1 MNHATSDACPY
12 PGNQKTKRRLTSQDL
27 RKQLRLREAN
37 TWITKHNERLRS
49 TGSLRSKAHFSIK
62 HDLQDVNELSKQARC
77 NDKEVIKQ
85 RKAGGTLHKGFVCRT
100 WAANFLENNATEV
113 EDDEFIPF
121 FVRKYVDNSKSVSA
135 VVKNVITGKSTE
147 KKETLQLESLKRDN
161 KELTES
167 NSNESARK
175 LEITL
180 EEKAFDDENNNT
192 KIEDCTKA
200 SPGDFK
206 SLQNIS
212 GRFVCGCGGT
222 LAHDMEIKR
231 RAKSTLPTRKYLD
244 HVRSS
249 SFRETHCVALPI
261 KQFPP
266 INPLEDMRKPNSQ
279 ARIKRG
285 ILPARRPHTVDTAMV
300 LKEAIV
306 VNSHCNLPNYNKK
319 SDLPSREVYHER
331 DSVSPSEQYS
341 NDRKLHPGVKFD
353 KNWLGSKHFDEGLKM
368 LCPRSEEGWRVN
380 KTLVKSATS
389 QCAVHDSNKH
399 IQERRGRCRSLSV
412 PPGNNK
418 QSRMSVNK
426 NQNVMYGN
434 IGNRLPLKAPPYSP
448 NGEDNDSGTDSN
460 DTGLG
465 SEIEYAFD
473 GSAKLDIYL
482 QPRGTSFR

>member
-1 MNHATSDACPY
+1 M
-12 PGNQKTKRRLTSQDL
+12 
-27 RKQLRLREAN
+27 RLREAN
-37 TWITKHNERLRS
+37 TWITKHSERLRS
-49 TGSLRSKAHFSIK
+49 TGRLRTRAHFSVK
-62 HDLQDVNELSKQARC
+62 HGVQDVNELSKKARC
-77 NDKEVIKQ
+77 NDKEMIKQ

-113 EDDEFIPF
+113 EDDEFTPF

-135 VVKNVITGKSTE
+135 VVKSVMTRKFME
-147 KKETLQLESLKRDN
+147 KKETLQLESLKRDS
-161 KELTES
+161 KELPES

-180 EEKAFDDENNNT
+180 EEKTFEDKNNNN

-300 LKEAIV
+300 LKQTIV
-306 VNSHCNLPNYNKK
+306 VNGHCNLPNYKKK
-319 SDLPSREVYHER
+319 SDL
-331 DSVSPSEQYS
+331 
-341 NDRKLHPGVKFD
+341 
-353 KNWLGSKHFDEGLKM
+353 
-368 LCPRSEEGWRVN
+368 
-380 KTLVKSATS
+380 
-389 QCAVHDSNKH
+389 
-399 IQERRGRCRSLSV
+399 
-412 PPGNNK
+412 
-418 QSRMSVNK
+418 
-426 NQNVMYGN
+426 
-434 IGNRLPLKAPPYSP
+434 
-448 NGEDNDSGTDSN
+448 
-460 DTGLG
+460 
-465 SEIEYAFD
+465 
-473 GSAKLDIYL
+473 
-482 QPRGTSFR
+482 

>member
-1 MNHATSDACPY
+1 MNHATSDTCPY
-12 PGNQKTKRRLTSQDL
+12 PANQKTKRRLTSQDL
-27 RKQLRLREAN
+27 RKQMRLRGAN

-49 TGSLRSKAHFSIK
+49 TGSLRTTAHFSTK
-62 HDLQDVNELSKQARC
+62 HDVQDVNELSKQARC
-77 NDKEVIKQ
+77 NDKEMIKQ
-85 RKAGGTLHKGFVCRT
+85 RKTGGTLHKGFVCRT
-100 WAANFLENNATEV
+100 WATNFLENNATEV
-113 EDDEFIPF
+113 ADDEFISF

-135 VVKNVITGKSTE
+135 VVKNVITRKSTE
-147 KKETLQLESLKRDN
+147 KKETLQLASLKRDN
-161 KELTES
+161 KDLPES

-180 EEKAFDDENNNT
+180 EEKTFDDENNNT

-222 LAHDMEIKR
+222 RAHNMEIKR

-244 HVRSS
+244 HARSN
-249 SFRETHCVALPI
+249 SFRENHCVALPI

-279 ARIKRG
+279 ERIKRG
-285 ILPARRPHTVDTAMV
+285 ILAARRPHTVGTAMV
-300 LKEAIV
+300 LKEAIF
-306 VNSHCNLPNYNKK
+306 VNGHCKK
-319 SDLPSREVYHER
+319 SDLPSREFYHER
-331 DSVSPSEQYS
+331 DSVSHSEQYS

-368 LCPRSEEGWRVN
+368 LCPRSEEGRRVTG
-380 KTLVKSATS
+380 TLVKSATF
-389 QCAVHDSNKH
+389 QCTVHDSNKH

-418 QSRMSVNK
+418 QSKMSVK
-426 NQNVMYGN
+426 ENQNVMYGN
-434 IGNRLPLKAPPYSP
+434 TGNRLSLKTPLHSP

>member
-1 MNHATSDACPY
+1 MNHATSDTGHY
-12 PGNQKTKRRLTSQDL
+12 LTNQKTKRRLTSQDL
-27 RKQLRLREAN
+27 RKQMRLREAN

-49 TGSLRSKAHFSIK
+49 TGSLRTRAHLSIK

-77 NDKEVIKQ
+77 NDKEMIKQ

-100 WAANFLENNATEV
+100 WATKFLENNATEV
-113 EDDEFIPF
+113 ENDEFIPF
-121 FVRKYVDNSKSVSA
+121 FVRKYVDNSKSVSV
-135 VVKNVITGKSTE
+135 VVKNVITRKSTE
-147 KKETLQLESLKRDN
+147 KKETLQLASVKKRDN
-161 KELTES
+161 KEHTES

-180 EEKAFDDENNNT
+180 QEKTFDDENNNI
-192 KIEDCTKA
+192 KIEDCRKA
-200 SPGDFK
+200 SPRDFK

-244 HVRSS
+244 HARSS

-266 INPLEDMRKPNSQ
+266 INPLEDMGKPNSQ

-300 LKEAIV
+300 LKKAIV
-306 VNSHCNLPNYNKK
+306 VNGHCSLPNYK
-319 SDLPSREVYHER
+319 PSREFYHER
-331 DSVSPSEQYS
+331 DSVLPSEQYS
-341 NDRKLHPGVKFD
+341 KDRKLHPGVKFD
-353 KNWLGSKHFDEGLKM
+353 KNWL
-368 LCPRSEEGWRVN
+368 CPRSEEGRRVN
-380 KTLVKSATS
+380 ETLVKSATFH
-389 QCAVHDSNKH
+389 CAVHDSNKH

-418 QSRMSVNK
+418 QSRMSVK
-426 NQNVMYGN
+426 ENQTVMYGN
-434 IGNRLPLKAPPYSP
+434 TGNRLPLKTPPHSP
-448 NGEDNDSGTDSN
+448 NGEENDSGTDSN